1 MLMGITQLVKLDLSS
16 PLGYERRHEAL
27 WGIGWHVDAIEA
39 FDVMVL
45 KMSDS
50 SGPEICGEDHDVVQI
65 FFG

>member
-1 MLMGITQLVKLDLSS
+1 MLTGVTQLVKLDPSS

-27 WGIGWHVDAIEA
+27 RGIGRHVDAIEA

-50 SGPEICGEDHDVVQI
+50 SDPEIRGEDHDVVQI